1 MCLWSAS
8 TCVHWWWKEC
18 VSIYTSIKSDPND
31 SLELRGGLGSQSLF
45 LQETGDTKGA
55 FVTGSAPQSP
65 TRFQSPLLFDT
76 VQSWREQAQDKQESK
91 VLDREVNYKLSRETQ
106 FQWYFIWVTVHA
118 DVYWNMF
125 HRQHT
130 QAPADSSPPSPRA
143 PSRLACFQLLPP
155 SSLVQSATL
164 LLYGASG
171 TLLTYITP
179 SLLSYNLL
187 PQFLAAFP
195 SSAWESPLLPD
206 QDLTTNLRFLL
217 LSHSQAWPWEAGQRD
232 DLLRDPQYQYTP
244 FSFSDSPL
252 PALGGLYFSGRRSLL
267 NQRWVKISSQPQIF
281 LSLWFKVNHWG
292 WSF

>member
-1 MCLWSAS
+1 
-8 TCVHWWWKEC
+8 
-18 VSIYTSIKSDPND
+18 
-31 SLELRGGLGSQSLF
+31 
-45 LQETGDTKGA
+45 
-55 FVTGSAPQSP
+55 
-65 TRFQSPLLFDT
+65 
-76 VQSWREQAQDKQESK
+76 
-91 VLDREVNYKLSRETQ
+91 
-106 FQWYFIWVTVHA
+106 
-118 DVYWNMF
+118 MF

-217 LSHSQAWPWEAGQRD
+217 LSHSQAWPWKAGQRD

-281 LSLWFKVNHWG
+281 LSLWFKVNH
-292 WSF
+292 

>member
-1 MCLWSAS
+1 
-8 TCVHWWWKEC
+8 
-18 VSIYTSIKSDPND
+18 
-31 SLELRGGLGSQSLF
+31 
-45 LQETGDTKGA
+45 
-55 FVTGSAPQSP
+55 
-65 TRFQSPLLFDT
+65 
-76 VQSWREQAQDKQESK
+76 
-91 VLDREVNYKLSRETQ
+91 
-106 FQWYFIWVTVHA
+106 
-118 DVYWNMF
+118 MF

-252 PALGGLYFSGRRSLL
+252 PAS
-267 NQRWVKISSQPQIF
+267 KIPLVPPF
-281 LSLWFKVNHWG
+281 LSLTSVPSSSASPSGPSRIKEG
-292 WSF
+292 RLSSIPSFLQKSY

>member
-1 MCLWSAS
+1 
-8 TCVHWWWKEC
+8 
-18 VSIYTSIKSDPND
+18 
-31 SLELRGGLGSQSLF
+31 
-45 LQETGDTKGA
+45 
-55 FVTGSAPQSP
+55 
-65 TRFQSPLLFDT
+65 
-76 VQSWREQAQDKQESK
+76 
-91 VLDREVNYKLSRETQ
+91 
-106 FQWYFIWVTVHA
+106 
-118 DVYWNMF
+118 MF

-130 QAPADSSPPSPRA
+130 QAPAASSPPSPRA

-206 QDLTTNLRFLL
+206 QDLTTDLRFLL

-281 LSLWFKVNHWG
+281 LSLWFKVNH
-292 WSF
+292 

>member
-1 MCLWSAS
+1 
-8 TCVHWWWKEC
+8 
-18 VSIYTSIKSDPND
+18 
-31 SLELRGGLGSQSLF
+31 
-45 LQETGDTKGA
+45 
-55 FVTGSAPQSP
+55 
-65 TRFQSPLLFDT
+65 
-76 VQSWREQAQDKQESK
+76 
-91 VLDREVNYKLSRETQ
+91 
-106 FQWYFIWVTVHA
+106 
-118 DVYWNMF
+118 MF

-252 PALGGLYFSGRRSLL
+252 PALGGIYFSGRRSLL

-281 LSLWFKVNHWG
+281 LSLWFKVNH
-292 WSF
+292 